1 MTRLGSLLQIVYA
14 GHRYFQHCISFF
26 QKIMNTKEVR
36 IVANFGDY
44 SEGRGQRVKS

>member
-36 IVANFGDY
+36 IVANFGDK
-44 SEGRGQRVKS
+44 SEGKG